1 MSYLELTKTLSTGS
15 VSSQGIMDIQ
25 ATSVQAVAQDLVVTE
40 NAVREALSKLAP
52 THGRSV
58 VREPPIDMYDEGDR
72 IVIMVDMPGIPKEN
86 IKVRVTIDSVEI
98 SATPTS
104 GNSGKLLKAERFA
117 NFRLY
122 RKVSLPCK
130 IKISEVRAYLKDGV
144 LYIYLPKLLDAAE
157 SLDVSIE

>member
-1 MSYLELTKTLSTGS
+1 MSYLELTKTLTSGVST
-15 VSSQGIMDIQ
+15 QGVVELQ
-25 ATSVQAVAQDLVVTE
+25 TPSVQAVAQDLVVTE
-40 NAVREALSKLAP
+40 NAIREALSKIAP

-72 IVIMVDMPGIPKEN
+72 IVLMVDMPGIPKEN

-98 SATPTS
+98 SASPVG
-104 GNSGKLLKAERFA
+104 GNSGKVLKAERMA

-144 LYIYLPKLLDAAE
+144 LYIYLPKLLDATE
-157 SLDVSIE
+157 TLDVSIE